1 VPITK
6 HARVRMPIALLD
18 IGDSFFVPTLD
29 YREYR
34 DEIKEL
40 GQLAGYEVVF
50 TVGID
55 KALGC
60 YGIRVYRI
68 K

>member
-1 VPITK
+1 MPVTK
-6 HARVRMPIALLD
+6 KPRVRLPTSILEV
-18 IGDSFFVPTLD
+18 GDSFFVPTLD
-29 YREYR
+29 YHDYDKAIR
-34 DEIKEL
+34 DQAKL
-40 GQLAGYEVVF
+40 SGTEVVF
-50 TVGID
+50 AVGID

>member
-1 VPITK
+1 MPVTK
-6 HARVRMPIALLD
+6 QPRVRMPVALLD

-29 YREYR
+29 YKVY
-34 DEIKEL
+34 DKEIQEL
-40 GQLAGYEVVF
+40 AELAGYDVVF

-60 YGIRVYRI
+60 FGIRVYRI